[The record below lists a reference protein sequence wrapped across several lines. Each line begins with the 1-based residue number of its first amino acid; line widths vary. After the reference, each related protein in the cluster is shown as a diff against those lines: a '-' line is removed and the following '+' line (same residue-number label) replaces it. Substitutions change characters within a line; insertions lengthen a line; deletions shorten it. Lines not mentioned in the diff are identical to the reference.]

1 MPEQDTTPPV
11 TPFPEIPDSLRR
23 PPITPRRAFLMSLLL
38 PGSAQARLNRPKASM
53 LFAVAEILCIGM
65 TRKSGQDLREA
76 RSAPKDSIIAG
87 YVINPTTGAVTPTAD
102 YAQNRFTPARLRARR
117 THYEDWIAALIF
129 NHLISS
135 ADAYVSA
142 NLWDFPANVTPNVS
156 VNPRTRTTV
165 VSASVAF

>member
-1 MPEQDTTPPV
+1 MAAFARAQQPTSVVPLPPRDTVPPSVVPMPEQDTTPPV

-87 YVINPTTGAVTPTAD
+87 YVINPTT
-102 YAQNRFTPARLRARR
+102 
-117 THYEDWIAALIF
+117 
-129 NHLISS
+129 
-135 ADAYVSA
+135 
-142 NLWDFPANVTPNVS
+142 
-156 VNPRTRTTV
+156 
-165 VSASVAF
+165 